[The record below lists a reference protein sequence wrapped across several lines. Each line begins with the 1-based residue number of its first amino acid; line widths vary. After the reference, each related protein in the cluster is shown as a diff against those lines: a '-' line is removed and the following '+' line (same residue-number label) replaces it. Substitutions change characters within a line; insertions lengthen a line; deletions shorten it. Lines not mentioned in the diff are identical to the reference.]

1 MLSAPPPEKDLA
13 QLRQAGYRQR
23 SLREELLANL
33 QRHFSSDEPL
43 FPGILGYDESVIPA
57 VENALLCGHDLI
69 FLGERGQAKTRMMR
83 SLVSLLDEWV
93 PFVADSEVYDD
104 PLAPISAF
112 GREQVARLGDETGID
127 WLHRDDRYVE
137 KLATP
142 DVSIGDLIG
151 DVDPIKVAEGRHLS
165 DEYTIHFG
173 LLPRSNRC
181 IFCINELPD
190 LTEKVQ
196 VGLFNVMEERDIQV
210 KGYRIRLPLDVLVVA
225 SANPEDYTS
234 RGRIITPLK
243 DRYAAQIRTHYPGPC
258 ELELAIVRQEVRLPA
273 VDGVVVSVPDY
284 MERITA
290 ELTFEA
296 RSSPD
301 VSQTSGVSVRMSIAN
316 YETLVA
322 SAVRRS
328 LLLGETEA
336 VPRISDLPA
345 LHASTTGKI
354 ELEYAGAERSESEL
368 LNDITRRATRRVF
381 ESLLSLEEL
390 ESVVESFD
398 QGWQVEVSVDL
409 PSVEYLDGLD
419 EIEGLREAAERISGS
434 DSPASLAS
442 AIEFILEGLHL
453 SNRLNKNELDRGVRY
468 QKA

>member
-1 MLSAPPPEKDLA
+1 MPTAPPSARALGE
-13 QLRQAGYRQR
+13 LRESGYPLR
-23 SLREELLANL
+23 SLRDEIQANL
-33 QRHFSSDEPL
+33 QRRLRESLPL
-43 FPGILGYDESVIPA
+43 FAGIRGYEDSVVPA
-57 VENALLCGHDLI
+57 VEKALLSGHDMI

-93 PFVADSEVYDD
+93 PVVAGSEIHDD
-104 PLAPISAF
+104 PLAPVSAF
-112 GREQVARLGDETGID
+112 ARQRVSEQGDATEIH

-142 DVSIGDLIG
+142 DVSIADLIG

-210 KGYRIRLPLDVLVVA
+210 KGYRVRMPVDVLVVA

-243 DRYAAQIRTHYPGPC
+243 DRYAAQIRTHYPSDRAT
-258 ELELAIVRQEVRLPA
+258 ELAIVGQEARLA
-273 VDGVVVSVPDY
+273 GADGVELCIPDY
-284 MERITA
+284 MEQIVGEIT
-290 ELTFEA
+290 FQA

-301 VSQTSGVSVRMSIAN
+301 VSQSSGVSVRMSVAN
-316 YETLVA
+316 YETLAA
-322 SAVRRS
+322 SAVRRA
-328 LLLGETEA
+328 LRNGESEA
-336 VPRISDLPA
+336 VPRISDLAA
-345 LHASTTGKI
+345 LNSSTAGKI
-354 ELEYAGAERSESEL
+354 ELEYAGVDHTEEEL
-368 LNDITRRATRRVF
+368 LAGMVRRATRAVF
-381 ESLLSLEEL
+381 DGVVSSDEL
-390 ESVVESFD
+390 DSVVKAFD
-398 QGWQVEVSVDL
+398 EGWQVEVSVDMACAD
-409 PSVEYLDGLD
+409 YLVGLD
-419 EIEGLREAAERISGS
+419 EIDGLRAAAERLAGG
-434 DSPASLAS
+434 DSPGRLAA

-453 SNRLNKNELDRGVRY
+453 TNRLNKDPAGPAVRY
-468 QKA
+468 ERA

>member
-1 MLSAPPPEKDLA
+1 
-13 QLRQAGYRQR
+13 
-23 SLREELLANL
+23 
-33 QRHFSSDEPL
+33 
-43 FPGILGYDESVIPA
+43 
-57 VENALLCGHDLI
+57 
-69 FLGERGQAKTRMMR
+69 
-83 SLVSLLDEWV
+83 
-93 PFVADSEVYDD
+93 
-104 PLAPISAF
+104 
-112 GREQVARLGDETGID
+112 
-127 WLHRDDRYVE
+127 
-137 KLATP
+137 
-142 DVSIGDLIG
+142 
-151 DVDPIKVAEGRHLS
+151 
-165 DEYTIHFG
+165 
-173 LLPRSNRC
+173 
-181 IFCINELPD
+181 
-190 LTEKVQ
+190 
-196 VGLFNVMEERDIQV
+196 
-210 KGYRIRLPLDVLVVA
+210 
-225 SANPEDYTS
+225 
-234 RGRIITPLK
+234 
-243 DRYAAQIRTHYPGPC
+243 
-258 ELELAIVRQEVRLPA
+258 
-273 VDGVVVSVPDY
+273 
-284 MERITA
+284 
-290 ELTFEA
+290 
-296 RSSPD
+296 
-301 VSQTSGVSVRMSIAN
+301 MSIAN

-354 ELEYAGAERSESEL
+354 ELEYAGVERSESEL